1 MDIVSALG
9 LGSAAGL
16 NAYIPMLIVGL
27 LDRYTSVVN
36 LPAGWTWLSDGWLL
50 AIVAVLLV
58 VEVVADKIPAVDSI
72 NDVVQTIVR
81 PASGGIVFASG
92 MGDPQTVSDSASA
105 FGDGRW
111 VGFAVGAA
119 VALIVH
125 LTKSTARPV
134 ANVTT
139 AGLAAPV
146 LSAGEDATSVALSLA
161 AVFAPIVVLVLL
173 ALTFFGLG
181 WLISKRRKR
190 SHAGPPPR
198 LEDMDF

>member
-1 MDIVSALG
+1 M
-9 LGSAAGL
+9 
-16 NAYIPMLIVGL
+16 
-27 LDRYTSVVN
+27 
-36 LPAGWTWLSDGWLL
+36 
-50 AIVAVLLV
+50 AVLLV
-58 VEVVADKIPAVDSI
+58 VEVVAEKIPAVDSI

-81 PASGGIVFASG
+81 PASSGIVFASG
-92 MGDPQTVSDSASA
+92 MGEPQTVTDSASA

-173 ALTFFGLG
+173 ALTFLRP
-181 WLISKRRKR
+181 WR
-190 SHAGPPPR
+190 AYQQEAQAPPR
-198 LEDMDF
+198 RAAATPRRHGLLASRSRVLKLRVSEE